1 MDEPV
6 DTAAVTNLKVF
17 VVGRDVVEH
26 GVDDKF
32 PVYGPWTILR
42 EATNGK
48 VGGLADDEGM

>member
-17 VVGRDVVEH
+17 VVGREVVEH

-32 PVYGPWTILR
+32 PVYGPWAIMR
-42 EATNGK
+42 EATNGE

>member
-1 MDEPV
+1 M
-6 DTAAVTNLKVF
+6 
-17 VVGRDVVEH
+17 VGRDVVEH